1 MFNYLNCVKPLLNA
15 LGWQGSSRRIF
26 EVVPHLQDNLDLV
39 DLRNMMVH
47 LGFVS
52 RKLKARVNHIDK
64 DKIPCLFISHNKKH
78 IFVIHHKHGDELSIT
93 DCETGERKSIP
104 TSTFLRGHIYTFH
117 ELKES
122 QPLPG
127 QHWLYLTLQRFRPFL
142 FRVLGWSFFI
152 SLLSLITPIF
162 MRAIYDFVIPS
173 FSSETLVYLG
183 IGLGIALLA
192 LYILDEVKAKVV
204 AYVGA
209 RLDVIISTE
218 IMRHLLFMPM
228 QYMEG
233 ATVAAQV
240 ARLRQFDMIREVF
253 TGPFAHLLI
262 EIPFILIF
270 IIALAVFGGPVAF
283 VPIIAILVYV
293 VMGFLLFPNIR
304 QVTLESSRAVQER
317 RTFFIETIANLPFV
331 KQLAAESVWLKR
343 YRETGAHT
351 SLLTRKAE
359 RMSAMM
365 INLSQIF
372 LKISGVATIL
382 WATLRVIDGTMSP
395 GSLMAVVI
403 LVWKALSP
411 IHVVFLILSR
421 LDQIRDSINQVNRL
435 MTVPTE
441 KHSPR
446 PKALKLTGHIKFS
459 NVTFRYPSD
468 TTPAIQGINFEVPP
482 GEILAV
488 IGNNGSG
495 KTTLAKLLLGLYP
508 TPLGQ
513 VTIDGMDVR
522 QFDPIQLR
530 QSIGYAPHLVQ
541 FFHGSIAQNMR
552 LVNPEATEEEI
563 ISCLEKVDLR
573 QDVEKL
579 PKGLNTR
586 IDDRFLAQ
594 YSSGFLQKLNLA
606 RALVRKSNL
615 LILDEPGNNLDLKA
629 DEIFKKTILDLKG
642 KATIICITHRPSL
655 VNIADR
661 VLMLHNGFTRAY
673 GPRDKVLAAI
683 SGGQV

>member
-1 MFNYLNCVKPLLNA
+1 MFNYLNCVKPLLNS

-52 RKLKARVNHIDK
+52 RKLKARMSQIDRE
-64 DKIPCLFISHNKKH
+64 KIPCLFVSANKKH
-78 IFVIHHKHGDELSIT
+78 IYVIHNKQGDEFSIT
-93 DCETGERKSIP
+93 DCETGERKSLP
-104 TSTFLRGHIYTFH
+104 PSAFMRGHIYTFH

-142 FRVLGWSFFI
+142 FRVMGWSFFI
-152 SLLSLITPIF
+152 ALLNLITPIF
-162 MRAIYDFVIPS
+162 MRGIYDFVIPS

-183 IGLGIALLA
+183 IGLGIALFS
-192 LYILDEVKAKVV
+192 LYILDEIKAKVV

-228 QYMEG
+228 QFMEG
-233 ATVAAQV
+233 ATVASQV

-253 TGPFAHLLI
+253 TGPFAHLVI
-262 EIPFILIF
+262 EIPFIVIF
-270 IIALAVFGGPVAF
+270 IIALAFFGGPVAF
-283 VPIIAILVYV
+283 VPIIAILVYA

-304 QVTLESSRAVQER
+304 QTTLESSRAVQER
-317 RTFFIETIANLPFV
+317 RTFFIETISHLPFV

-343 YRETGAHT
+343 YKETGAHT

-365 INLSQIF
+365 INLSQLF
-372 LKISGVATIL
+372 LKFSGVATIL
-382 WATLRVIDGTMSP
+382 WATLRVMDGSMTS
-395 GSLMAVVI
+395 GSLIAVVI
-403 LVWKALSP
+403 LVWRALSP

-421 LDQIRDSINQVNRL
+421 LDQIRDSVNQVNRL
-435 MTVPTE
+435 MTVPME

-446 PKALKLTGHIKFS
+446 PKTLKLDGHVRFN

-468 TTPAIQGINFEVPP
+468 TTPAIQGINFEIPP

-488 IGNNGSG
+488 VGNNGSG
-495 KTTLAKLLLGLYP
+495 KTTLAKLILGLYP
-508 TPLGQ
+508 SQVGQ
-513 VTIDGMDVR
+513 VTIDGIDVR

-530 QSIGYAPHLVQ
+530 QSVGYAPHMVQ

-563 ISCLEKVDLR
+563 LECLEKVDLKR
-573 QDVEKL
+573 DVLNL
-579 PKGLNTR
+579 PKGINTR

-606 RALVRKSNL
+606 RALVRKSKL
-615 LILDEPGNNLDLKA
+615 LVLDEPGNNLDQKA
-629 DEIFKKTILDLKG
+629 DEVFKRTLLDLKSES
-642 KATIICITHRPSL
+642 TIICITHRPSL

-661 VLMLHNGFTRAY
+661 VLMLHNGFIRAY